1 MLHFD
6 KKTTPL
12 FYQLVQQTN
21 PVTLPPHPA
30 MYNGIGL
37 TTVRGTGT
45 SGYVQTNRAYVRPNR
60 RSNGRG
66 RGRGT
71 GTGTGGG
78 GRRRNG
84 TGRARI
90 VSSALEE
97 HEALRRV
104 EVAVAELDEDLSER
118 GYDAAARNEMTNQ
131 LRSNLLARQGE
142 ERAAIVDRDL
152 NAKMV
157 TPASS
162 DVMSRRDAHLTRV
175 FGIRP
180 DRKDRRQKDK
190 DKDKDDRE
198 KDDIVKEQRRI
209 GYGEAGRK
217 MSEND
222 NQQAGEIEGE
232 KKRED
237 GDDGDVASNV
247 DGKNDGGVI
256 GGGTGMSVYRQM
268 ISSAMLEEQ
277 EDATRQEAS
286 EETPKLIGY
295 DPDIGHDPDI
305 HRDRRSSPSS
315 AGRPTSRSPP
325 PSPLSPPLSRGDSNI
340 VQPQTDSAAQ
350 QPGPKSDEKLWPVRQ
365 SGLSPPTATDTSRGT
380 AAQYKAGATTELRV
394 LSMSESAAM
403 ARKTQ
408 SKAVEDGSGIATGQ
422 LDLDG
427 GQAQLQTQVQAAPR
441 PKLRKSRWDIRK

>member
-1 MLHFD
+1 
-6 KKTTPL
+6 
-12 FYQLVQQTN
+12 
-21 PVTLPPHPA
+21 

-60 RSNGRG
+60 RGNSRG

-71 GTGTGGG
+71 GNGN

-84 TGRARI
+84 TGRTRI

-157 TPASS
+157 APANS

-180 DRKDRRQKDK
+180 DRKEREKDKNKDK
-190 DKDKDDRE
+190 DNADKGEKNDDSSRE
-198 KDDIVKEQRRI
+198 HKRI
-209 GYGEAGRK
+209 GYDDDAGSK
-217 MSEND
+217 MNEND
-222 NQQAGEIEGE
+222 NRQPGVAEGE
-232 KKRED
+232 KEVRD
-237 GDDGDVASNV
+237 GDDGDTARNLDRKDDDVNI
-247 DGKNDGGVI
+247 DGRTGVSI
-256 GGGTGMSVYRQM
+256 SRQLT
-268 ISSAMLEEQ
+268 SAAMLQ
-277 EDATRQEAS
+277 EGDVTRREAS
-286 EETPKLIGY
+286 EETRKLIRY
-295 DPDIGHDPDI
+295 DTDIDHDPDI
-305 HRDRRSSPSS
+305 DRGRRSSPSPL
-315 AGRPTSRSPP
+315 GRPSSRSLPRL
-325 PSPLSPPLSRGDSNI
+325 PLSPPPTTRRDDNNVRLQTESPLP
-340 VQPQTDSAAQ
+340 QPAPQ
-350 QPGPKSDEKLWPVRQ
+350 SDEQSPSVRPVRQ
-365 SGLSPPTATDTSRGT
+365 RELPSSTATDTNTGT
-380 AAQYKAGATTELRV
+380 AAQPQPGAATEIRA
-394 LSMSESAAM
+394 LSMSESVAM

-408 SKAVEDGSGIATGQ
+408 SKSMEHGNSIAATQSDLHPGQ
-422 LDLDG
+422 P
-427 GQAQLQTQVQAAPR
+427 QPQTQAHAAPR
-441 PKLRKSRWDIRK
+441 PRLRKSRWDIRK